1 MFTFSR
7 NATVATLLAVT
18 FLLSCFVTIVYAKS
32 RIQFP
37 EPDMMQTDKKTAN
50 EIAEFYD
57 EIEDA
62 LSKKELDK
70 LMTYYADDY
79 NHNGVDKQHLRN
91 LWANMFTKFDK
102 LYSTHIFS
110 KVEVKDTEAHLKCTG
125 VLMGW
130 PKGGN
135 DYEIV
140 DNWTVSPH
148 YMSKKSG
155 SWKIVGGATRWHEE
169 EKETGEYR
177 LEFHPFF

>member
-1 MFTFSR
+1 MFTLSR
-7 NATVATLLAVT
+7 NTTVATLLAIT
-18 FLLSCFVTIVYAKS
+18 FLFSAFVTISYAKS

-37 EPDMMQTDKKTAN
+37 EPEMMQ
-50 EIAEFYD
+50 AEKNTEKELEKFYD
-57 EIEDA
+57 GIEDA
-62 LSKKELDK
+62 LSKKDLDA

-79 NHNGVDKQHLRN
+79 NHNGVDKQHLRS
-91 LWANMFTKFDK
+91 LWTKMFAKFDK

-110 KVEVKDTEAHLKCTG
+110 KVEVKGTEAALKCTG

-130 PKGGN
+130 PKGGS
-135 DYEIV
+135 DFGIV

-169 EKETGEYR
+169 EKATGEYR